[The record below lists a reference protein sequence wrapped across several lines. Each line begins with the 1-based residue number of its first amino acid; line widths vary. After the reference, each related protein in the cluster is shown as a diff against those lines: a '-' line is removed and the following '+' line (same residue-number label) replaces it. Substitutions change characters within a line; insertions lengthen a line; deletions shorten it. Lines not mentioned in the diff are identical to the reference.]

1 MLLAALCAAS
11 MLCLAGVRTASAQ
24 DSAQAAAPYSSVQ
37 GLGQIYLPFVSD
49 LDIQPRSCRLGVNV
63 THVSVNAFDLSV
75 LRNGWYIDYGA
86 QITRLNASVAA
97 YVPIINLKQV
107 GESGYS
113 ASPSGAALD
122 AAIAANPGAD
132 WIIGNEPDRRYVQ
145 NDMAPK
151 AYANAYHDL
160 YAYIKARDPA
170 ARIFAGAIVQP
181 TPLRL
186 QYLDLVLRHY
196 ADTYGAS
203 MPVDGWAIHNFILNE
218 RSCAYYNDNSICWG
232 ADIPP
237 GIDARDGLII
247 DSGDLDKTVD
257 VAFFKEQ
264 IVRFRAWM
272 ANNGYRNAPLYVS
285 EFGVLMP
292 ESYGFPPARVNDYMK
307 KTFDY
312 LLTAR
317 DSKLGY
323 PADDNRLVQ
332 RLAWYST
339 KDTAFNGS
347 LFESTTPGEPYKPP
361 FVLTEMG
368 KNFQAIAG
376 TLSLNSD
383 FRLLGVT
390 QQASGVS
397 SGNGVTMTLK
407 AQVANAGNNLWGSG
421 ATVRFY
427 LGDPAAGGVELGST
441 GKNLTGCGT
450 TWSAEYVWANAPSS
464 AQGQY
469 IYARLLAPGV
479 DTTARVQ
486 IAAAQSSGAQNDG
499 APAKRPPG
507 KTNK

>member
-1 MLLAALCAAS
+1 MVLAALCAAS
-11 MLCLAGVRTASAQ
+11 TLCVATARAASAQ
-24 DSAQAAAPYSSVQ
+24 DSTPGPVLNSSAAA
-37 GLGQIYLPFVSD
+37 LGQLYMPIVSD
-49 LDIQPRSCRLGVNV
+49 LAIEPRSCRLGVNV
-63 THVSVNAFDLSV
+63 THVSVNAFDFSV

-86 QITRLNASVAA
+86 STTPLNPSVAE

-107 GESGYS
+107 GESGYT

-122 AAIAANPGAD
+122 AAITANLGAD

-145 NDMAPK
+145 NDMTPA

-160 YAYIKARDPA
+160 YAYIKGRDPA

-186 QYLDLVLRHY
+186 QYLDLVLSHY
-196 ADTYGAS
+196 AATYGA
-203 MPVDGWAIHNFILNE
+203 PLPADGWAIHNFILNE
-218 RSCAYYNDNSICWG
+218 RSCAYYGDLSICWG

-237 GIDARDGLII
+237 GINARDGLII

-257 VAFFKEQ
+257 LAFFKEQ
-264 IVRFRAWM
+264 IVRFRTWM
-272 ANNGYRNAPLYVS
+272 ADNGYRSLPLYVS
-285 EFGVLMP
+285 EYGVLMP
-292 ESYGFPPARVNDYMK
+292 ESYGFPPSRVNDYMN

-312 LLTAR
+312 MLNTR

-347 LFESTTPGEPYKPP
+347 LFESTTPGEPYTPP

-368 KNFQAIAG
+368 KNYRAYADAAAV
-376 TLSLNSD
+376 SSD
-383 FRLLGVT
+383 MRLLGVT
-390 QQASGVS
+390 QQA
-397 SGNGVTMTLK
+397 NGGTVTLK
-407 AQVANAGNNLWGSG
+407 AQVANAGGNLWLAG

-441 GKNLTGCGT
+441 SKYLAGCGA
-450 TWSAEYVWANAPSS
+450 TWTAEYVWNNAPAS

-469 IYARLLAPGV
+469 VYARLLAPGV

-486 IAAAQSSGAQNDG
+486 IT
-499 APAKRPPG
+499 P
-507 KTNK
+507 